1 MVKFV
6 NVSKKLGLFKLD
18 DISLELPAGYI
29 LGMVGPNGA
38 GKTSLIH
45 LMLGLYKPD
54 EGEVYIDG
62 KSYVDSERDIRE
74 MTGVVLTEDLYDEGL
89 TLLENGDEYGRF
101 YKAYSG
107 DVLEKYLEKFGLS
120 PKAKLK
126 TLSKGQ
132 KLKFQFA
139 FALAHDARLLILDEP
154 TGNFDPKFRD
164 EFFEVLKEFIADGT
178 RSVVISTHLTGDLD
192 KIADYIMYLE
202 KGKTVFSG
210 DIETLRD
217 SYRLLTGER
226 YKINLIKKENII
238 HVEDGNYGTK
248 ALVHHKKRYM
258 YDESLTVTVPTIE
271 EIMYFTTKRKGK

>member
-1 MVKFV
+1 MIKFV

-29 LGMVGPNGA
+29 MGLVGPNGA
-38 GKTSLIH
+38 GKTSMIH
-45 LMLGLYKPD
+45 LILGLYKPD

-62 KSYVDSERDIRE
+62 KSYADSERDIRE
-74 MTGVVLTEDLYDEGL
+74 MTGVVLVEDLYDGGL
-89 TLLENGDEYGRF
+89 TLMENGDEYGRF
-101 YKAYSG
+101 FKNYSRE
-107 DVLEKYLEKFGLS
+107 VLVNYLVKFGLD
-120 PKAKLK
+120 PNARLK

-164 EFFEVLKEFIADGT
+164 EFFAVLKEFIADGT
-178 RSVVISTHLTGDLD
+178 RSVVLSTHLTGDLD
-192 KIADYIMYLE
+192 QIADYIMYLE
-202 KGKTVFSG
+202 KGKTIFLG

-217 SYRLLTGER
+217 SYRLLTGEH

-238 HVEDGNYGTK
+238 HVEDGTYGTR
-248 ALVHHKKRYM
+248 ALVHHKKRFT

>member
-1 MVKFV
+1 MIEFK

-29 LGMVGPNGA
+29 LGLVGPNGA

-54 EGEVYIDG
+54 EGEVYIEG

-74 MTGVVLTEDLYDEGL
+74 MTGVVLVEDLYDGGL
-89 TLLENGDEYGRF
+89 TLLENGDEYGKF
-101 YKAYSG
+101 FKNYSKE
-107 DVLEKYLEKFGLS
+107 VLVSYLEKFGLD

-164 EFFEVLKEFIADGT
+164 DFFAVLKEFIADGT

-192 KIADYIMYLE
+192 QIADYIMYLE
-202 KGKTVFSG
+202 KGKTIFSG

-226 YKINLIKKENII
+226 YKINLVKKENII
-238 HVEDGNYGTK
+238 HVEDGTYGTR
-248 ALVHHKKRYM
+248 ALVHHKKRFT

>member
-1 MVKFV
+1 MIQFK

-29 LGMVGPNGA
+29 LGLVGPNGA

-54 EGEVYIDG
+54 EGEVYIEG

-74 MTGVVLTEDLYDEGL
+74 MTGVVLVEDLYDGGL
-89 TLLENGDEYGRF
+89 TLLENGDEYGKF
-101 YKAYSG
+101 FKNYSR
-107 DVLEKYLEKFGLS
+107 DILVSYLEKFGLD

-164 EFFEVLKEFIADGT
+164 EFFAVLKEFIADGT

-192 KIADYIMYLE
+192 QIADYIMYLE
-202 KGKTVFSG
+202 KGKTIFSG

-226 YKINLIKKENII
+226 YKINLVKKENII
-238 HVEDGNYGTK
+238 HVEEGTYGTR
-248 ALVHHKKRYM
+248 ALVHHKKRFT